1 MNNKHTHKDS
11 QHGTM
16 HRSTE
21 SMENY
26 LVAIFDLE
34 ETNRVARVKEIAA
47 YLGVKMPSVT
57 GALRSLKEKGLV
69 NHEKNSFATLTEEG
83 RRIAIATKD
92 KRELL
97 EHFFRDILLLPGD
110 KAQDVACQVE
120 HDLDSETTQRLR
132 NTLDF
137 LAQALE
143 QQKVSVDSWRQR
155 VATDILGEGKTEF

>member
-1 MNNKHTHKDS
+1 MY
-11 QHGTM
+11 
-16 HRSTE
+16 RSTD

-26 LVAIFDLE
+26 LAAIYDLE

-69 NHEKNSFATLTEEG
+69 NHEKNSFATLTDEG
-83 RRIAIATKD
+83 RRIAVATKN

-97 EHFFRDILLLPGD
+97 EHFFRDILMLPGE

-120 HDLDSETTQRLR
+120 HDLDSETTLRLR
-132 NTLDF
+132 NAVEF

-143 QQKVSVDSWRQR
+143 RQNVSVDSWRQR
-155 VATDILGEGKTEF
+155 VVADIFGEGKTEF